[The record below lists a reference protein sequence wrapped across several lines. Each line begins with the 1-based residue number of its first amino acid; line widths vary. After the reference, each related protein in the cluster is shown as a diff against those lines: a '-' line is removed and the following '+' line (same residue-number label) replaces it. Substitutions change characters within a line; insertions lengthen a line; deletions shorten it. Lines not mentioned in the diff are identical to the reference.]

1 MPQTRLSVPSASR
14 FPLPRLSPGASRDLD
29 GKVALVTGVGRRR
42 GIGTAICRTLA
53 SRGTDVIFSY
63 WKVYGGA
70 PWAADEDEPDT
81 LLEEL
86 RAMGIRAAG
95 VEIDLS
101 RPESPEE
108 LLDAATERLGRPSI
122 LVNNAAHSERDGF
135 ERLDAA
141 TLDAHYA
148 VNVRAAALLCVE
160 FARRY
165 PGGPGGRIVNLTSG
179 QSQGPMVGELAYAA
193 SKGAIEAFTVTL
205 AAEVGNK
212 GITVNAVNPGPT
224 NTGWM
229 TEELKQELA
238 PKFALGRVGEP
249 EDAARLVAFL
259 VGDEAAWITG
269 QILHSEG
276 GFLRS

>member
-1 MPQTRLSVPSASR
+1 MNDMSGR
-14 FPLPRLSPGASRDLD
+14 
-29 GKVALVTGVGRRR
+29 VALVTGVGRRR

-53 SRGTDVIFSY
+53 ARGADIVFSY
-63 WKVYGGA
+63 WSAYDREMLE
-70 PWAADEDEPDT
+70 PSDEDEPDA

-86 RAMGIRAAG
+86 RGRGVRAEG
-95 VEIDLS
+95 VEMDLS
-101 RPESPEE
+101 RPESPSE
-108 LLDAATERLGRPSI
+108 LLDTATERLGQPSI
-122 LVNNAAHSERDGF
+122 LVNNAAHSTRDGF
-135 ERLDAA
+135 EELDAS

-148 VNVRAAALLCVE
+148 VNVRAAALLCVH